1 MSSVALCAPGVEPTR
16 SVPVGMTDRGSAA
29 ARRREDRYRA
39 DVAAGVATLAYG
51 AVLNRAFPD
60 VVHIPASLTA
70 AATWLTAARRAGVS
84 VAGLG
89 LAPERMRAGARVG
102 IAVGAPIVAG
112 IGIASRLHATSG
124 YFDDARVRGAT
135 PRKAAYEAAVR
146 IPIATALGEELIFR
160 GALLGL
166 FGRKHSTVA
175 AVAASSLLFGV
186 WHVLPTLDGLA
197 MNPPDGGDHSASHKL
212 GVIAGTVAATTAA
225 GVGFSLLR
233 LRSGSVLAPV
243 IVHAAINSSAFIA
256 ARRRPR

>member
-1 MSSVALCAPGVEPTR
+1 MRDRQCA
-16 SVPVGMTDRGSAA
+16 AI
-29 ARRREDRYRA
+29 RRREDRYRA
-39 DVAAGVATLAYG
+39 DTAAAVATLAYG
-51 AVLNRAFPD
+51 AVLNRVLPE
-60 VVHIPASLTA
+60 VVHVPASLTA

-89 LAPERMRAGARVG
+89 LAPERLRAGARVG
-102 IAVGAPIVAG
+102 LVVGAPIVAG
-112 IGIASRLHATSG
+112 IAAASRVHATSG

-135 PRKAAYEAAVR
+135 PRKVAYEAAVR

-160 GALLGL
+160 SALLGL
-166 FGRKHSTVA
+166 FRRKHSTVT

-186 WHVLPTLDGLA
+186 WHVLPTLESLA
-197 MNPPDGGDHSASHKL
+197 RNPPADGDHSVIHKL
-212 GVIAGTVAATTAA
+212 GVVAGTVAATTAA

-256 ARRRPR
+256 ARQGPR